1 MTPRRRRGF
10 TLIELLVVIS
20 IIGVLVGLLLPAINS
35 AREAGRRVQCQNNQ
49 KNVGLALAQFST
61 AKNSFP
67 NSGTFFED
75 LLPPRQLD
83 GPHDVCRST
92 WRPASRSPG
101 VTSQPLVISLGKE
114 LGRGHPALPR
124 PAGHGQRLGPDRP
137 LPRNAGS
144 RVNSGV
150 KPATT
155 RSAAPPC
162 RSCDARTTSTLR
174 TARVT

>member
-67 NSGTFFED
+67 NSGTLLRRPTPNSQHCRSDD
-75 LLPPRQLD
+75 LLDLPGDRPPE
-83 GPHDVCRST
+83 C
-92 WRPASRSPG
+92 SRRHHQSPT
-101 VTSQPLVISLGKE
+101 VRLHLGKE
-114 LGRGHPALPR
+114 LGRRDPALPR
-124 PAGHGQRLGPDRP
+124 PAGPGQRLGP
-137 LPRNAGS
+137 
-144 RVNSGV
+144 
-150 KPATT
+150 
-155 RSAAPPC
+155 
-162 RSCDARTTSTLR
+162 
-174 TARVT
+174 